1 MEVQFGLGRVYP
13 RPPSKTYR
21 GAFQNLFQSVREVI
35 QNPVPRHPEAAS
47 IAPPCAPLQQQQQ
60 ETSPRQ
66 QRGNDDSPQAPSR
79 GPTGYL
85 ALDEEQQ
92 LSQQQSAPEGH
103 PESSCVPEP
112 GSAEAA
118 GKGLP
123 QQPPAPPDEDDSA
136 APSTLSLLGP
146 TFPSLSSCSA
156 DLKDIL
162 SETGT
167 MQLLQQQP
175 PPPLPPAPPL
185 PPSQQPQLQQQHQEA
200 VSESSSSGRVR
211 EASGALT
218 SSKDSYL
225 GGTSTI
231 SDNAKELCK
240 AVSVSMG
247 LGVEALEHLSPGEQ
261 LRGDCM
267 YAPLLGGPPAVRPT
281 AGAPLAECKG
291 SLLDNSPGKVTE
303 ETAEYSPFKGGY
315 AKGLDS
321 ESLGC
326 SGSGEAGSSGTLGL
340 PSTLSLYKSGPLE
353 EGAAYQS
360 RDYYNFPL
368 ALAGPPPPLPPPHPH
383 ARIKLENPLDY
394 GSSWVSATQCRY
406 GDLGSLHGGGAA
418 SGPSSSSPSAT
429 VSSSWHTLFTTE
441 EGQLYGPCGG
451 VGGSGSGEA
460 GAVAPYGY
468 ARPPQGLTGQE
479 GDFPT
484 PDVWYPSG
492 GNMVNR
498 MPYPGPSCVKSE
510 MGPWM
515 ENYSGPYGDS
525 RLETTRD
532 HVLPIDYYFP
542 PQKTCLICGDE
553 ASGCHYGA
561 LTCGSCKVF
570 FKRAAEGKQK
580 YLCAS
585 RNDCTIDKFRRKN
598 CPSCRLRKCYEAG
611 MTLGARKLKKL
622 GNLKLQEEGEASSA
636 TSPTEESTQ
645 KLMVSHIEG
654 YECQPI
660 FLNVL
665 EAIEPGV
672 VCAGHDNNQP
682 DSFAALLSSLNEL
695 GERQLVHVVKWAKA
709 LPGFRNLHV
718 DDQMAVIQYSWMG
731 LMVFAM
737 GWRSFTNVNSRMLYF
752 APDLVFNEYRMHKS
766 RMYSQCVRMRHL
778 SQEFGWLQITP
789 QEFLCMKALL
799 LFSIIPVDGL
809 KNQKFFDELRM
820 NYIKE
825 LDRII
830 ACKRKNPTSCSRRFY
845 QLTKLLDSVQPIARE
860 LHQFTFDLLIKS
872 HMVSVDFP
880 EMMAEIISV
889 QVPKILSGKV
899 KHIYFHTQ

>member
-1 MEVQFGLGRVYP
+1 MEVQLGLGRVYP
-13 RPPSKTYR
+13 RPPSKTFR

-35 QNPVPRHPEAAS
+35 QNPGPRHPEAAS
-47 IAPPCAPLQQQQQ
+47 AAPPGARLQQQQ
-60 ETSPRQ
+60 ETSPRRQ
-66 QRGNDDSPQAPSR
+66 QQQGENGSPQAQSR

-92 LSQQQSAPEGH
+92 PSQQQSAPECH
-103 PESSCVPEP
+103 PESGCVPEP
-112 GSAEAA
+112 GAA
-118 GKGLP
+118 AAASKGLP

-146 TFPSLSSCSA
+146 TFPGLSSCSA

-162 SETGT
+162 CEAGT
-167 MQLLQQQP
+167 MQLLQQQ
-175 PPPLPPAPPL
+175 
-185 PPSQQPQLQQQHQEA
+185 QQEA
-200 VSESSSSGRVR
+200 ISEGSSSGRAR
-211 EASGALT
+211 EAAGAPT

-231 SDNAKELCK
+231 SDSAKELCK

-281 AGAPLAECKG
+281 PCAPLAECKG
-291 SLLDNSPGKVTE
+291 SLLDDSADKGTE
-303 ETAEYSPFKGGY
+303 ETAEYTPFKGSY
-315 AKGLDS
+315 TKGLEG

-326 SGSGEAGSSGTLGL
+326 SGSGEAGNSGTLEL
-340 PSTLSLYKSGPLE
+340 PSTLSLYKP
-353 EGAAYQS
+353 GALDEATAYQS

-368 ALAGPPPPLPPPHPH
+368 ALAGPPPPPLPPHPH

-394 GSSWVSATQCRY
+394 GSSWAAAAAQCRF
-406 GDLGSLHGGGAA
+406 GDLASLHGGAA
-418 SGPSSSSPSAT
+418 AGPGSGSPSTAAA
-429 VSSSWHTLFTTE
+429 SSWHTLFTAE

-451 VGGSGSGEA
+451 GSGSGGGGGGGGAGEA

-468 ARPPQGLTGQE
+468 TRPPQGLASQE
-479 GDFPT
+479 GDFPA
-484 PDVWYPSG
+484 PDVWYPGS
-492 GNMVNR
+492 VVSR
-498 MPYPGPSCVKSE
+498 VPYPSPSCVKSE

-515 ENYSGPYGDS
+515 ESYSGPYGDM
-525 RLETTRD
+525 RLETARD

-636 TSPTEESTQ
+636 TSPTEEPSQ
-645 KLMVSHIEG
+645 KLTVSHIEG

-899 KHIYFHTQ
+899 KPIYFHTQ

>member
-1 MEVQFGLGRVYP
+1 MEVQLGLGRVYP
-13 RPPSKTYR
+13 RPPGKTFR

-35 QNPVPRHPEAAS
+35 QTPGPLHPEAGSAAPPGAHSQQQQAS
-47 IAPPCAPLQQQQQ
+47 PGQRQQGDDGSPCAP
-60 ETSPRQ
+60 T
-66 QRGNDDSPQAPSR
+66 R
-79 GPTGYL
+79 GPAGYL
-85 ALDEEQQ
+85 ALDE
-92 LSQQQSAPEGH
+92 QQQPAGRQSTPEGQLQ
-103 PESSCVPEP
+103 SACLSEP
-112 GSAEAA
+112 GATAAPAEAL
-118 GKGLP
+118 LP
-123 QQPPAPPDEDDSA
+123 QPAPPEENDSA

-146 TFPSLSSCSA
+146 TFPGLSNCSA

-162 SETGT
+162 SEAGT
-167 MQLLQQQP
+167 MQLLHQQQR
-175 PPPLPPAPPL
+175 
-185 PPSQQPQLQQQHQEA
+185 QRRQPQPEA
-200 VSESSSSGRVR
+200 VVSESSGGVR
-211 EASGALT
+211 AREVPGAPT

-225 GGTSTI
+225 GGNSTI
-231 SDNAKELCK
+231 SDSAKELCK

-281 AGAPLAECKG
+281 PCGPLAECKG
-291 SLLDNSPGKVTE
+291 SGLDDGPGKSAE
-303 ETAEYSPFKGGY
+303 ETVEYPSFKGGY
-315 AKGLDS
+315 AKGLDE

-326 SGSGEAGSSGTLGL
+326 PGSSEVGTSGTLEL
-340 PSTLSLYKSGPLE
+340 PPTLSLYKSGALDE
-353 EGAAYQS
+353 AAGYPS
-360 RDYYNFPL
+360 RDYYNLPL
-368 ALAGPPPPLPPPHPH
+368 ALAGPPLPPPPPPPH
-383 ARIKLENPLDY
+383 TRIKLENPLDY
-394 GSSWVSATQCRY
+394 GSAWAAAAAQCRY
-406 GDLGSLHGGGAA
+406 GDLASLHGAGA
-418 SGPSSSSPSAT
+418 SGPGSGSPSAAA
-429 VSSSWHTLFTTE
+429 SSWHTLFTAE
-441 EGQLYGPCGG
+441 EGQLYGPCAGG
-451 VGGSGSGEA
+451 GGGGGGGSAGEA
-460 GAVAPYGY
+460 GALAPYAY
-468 ARPPQGLTGQE
+468 ARPPQALAGQD
-479 GDFPT
+479 GDFPP
-484 PDVWYPSG
+484 PDMWYPG
-492 GNMVNR
+492 GVVGR
-498 MPYPGPSCVKSE
+498 VPYPSPSCVKSE

-515 ENYSGPYGDS
+515 ESYSGPYGDM
-525 RLETTRD
+525 RLEGTRD

-636 TSPTEESTQ
+636 SSPTEESSP
-645 KLMVSHIEG
+645 KMMVSHVEG

-899 KHIYFHTQ
+899 KPIYFHTQ

>member
-1 MEVQFGLGRVYP
+1 MEVQLGLGRVYP

-21 GAFQNLFQSVREVI
+21 GAFQNLFQSVCEVI
-35 QNPVPRHPEAAS
+35 QNPLPRHPEASSA
-47 IAPPCAPLQQQQQ
+47 APSGARLQQQQ

-66 QRGNDDSPQAPSR
+66 QQQQQQQREDGSPQVQSR

-85 ALDEEQQ
+85 ALEEEQQ
-92 LSQQQSAPEGH
+92 PSQHHSAPEGH
-103 PESSCVPEP
+103 PESGCVPEP
-112 GSAEAA
+112 RAASAA
-118 GKGLP
+118 GKGL
-123 QQPPAPPDEDDSA
+123 QQPPPAPLDEDDSA

-146 TFPSLSSCSA
+146 TFPGLSSCST

-162 SETGT
+162 SEAGT
-167 MQLLQQQP
+167 MQLLQQQ
-175 PPPLPPAPPL
+175 
-185 PPSQQPQLQQQHQEA
+185 QQQQQEA
-200 VSESSSSGRVR
+200 VSEGSSGRAR
-211 EASGALT
+211 EATGAPI

-225 GGTSTI
+225 GGSSTI
-231 SDNAKELCK
+231 SDSAKELCK

-267 YAPLLGGPPAVRPT
+267 YAPLLGPPAAVRPT
-281 AGAPLAECKG
+281 PCAPLAECKG
-291 SLLDNSPGKVTE
+291 SLLDDGPSKGTE
-303 ETAEYSPFKGGY
+303 ETAEYSPFKAGY
-315 AKGLDS
+315 TKGLDT
-321 ESLGC
+321 ESLSC
-326 SGSGEAGSSGTLGL
+326 SGSGEAGGSGTLEL
-340 PSTLSLYKSGPLE
+340 PSTLSLYKSGALDE
-353 EGAAYQS
+353 VAAYQT

-368 ALAGPPPPLPPPHPH
+368 ALAGPPPPPPPPHPH

-394 GSSWVSATQCRY
+394 GSAWVAAAAQCRY
-406 GDLGSLHGGGAA
+406 GDLASLHGGGAA
-418 SGPSSSSPSAT
+418 GPGSGSPSAAA
-429 VSSSWHTLFTTE
+429 SSSWHTLFTAE
-441 EGQLYGPCGG
+441 EGQLYGPAVCGG
-451 VGGSGSGEA
+451 GGGGSAGEA

-468 ARPPQGLTGQE
+468 TRPPQGLAGQE
-479 GDFPT
+479 GDFSP
-484 PDVWYPSG
+484 PDVWYPG
-492 GNMVNR
+492 GVVSR
-498 MPYPGPSCVKSE
+498 VPYPSPSCVKSE

-515 ENYSGPYGDS
+515 ENYSGPYGDM

-636 TSPTEESTQ
+636 TSPTEEPAQ
-645 KLMVSHIEG
+645 KLTVSHIEG

-799 LFSIIPVDGL
+799 LFSI
-809 KNQKFFDELRM
+809 NCTR
-820 NYIKE
+820 
-825 LDRII
+825 
-830 ACKRKNPTSCSRRFY
+830 AA
-845 QLTKLLDSVQPIARE
+845 SV
-860 LHQFTFDLLIKS
+860 HF
-872 HMVSVDFP
+872 
-880 EMMAEIISV
+880 
-889 QVPKILSGKV
+889 
-899 KHIYFHTQ
+899 

>member
-1 MEVQFGLGRVYP
+1 MEVQLGLGRVYP

-21 GAFQNLFQSVREVI
+21 GAFQNLFQSVCEVI
-35 QNPVPRHPEAAS
+35 QNPGPRHPAAAS
-47 IAPPCAPLQQQQQ
+47 AAPPGARLQQQQ
-60 ETSPRQ
+60 ETSPQQQQQQRQ
-66 QRGNDDSPQAPSR
+66 QQQSEDGSPQVQNR

-85 ALDEEQQ
+85 PLDEGQQ
-92 LSQQQSAPEGH
+92 SSQQQSAPEDPPDRG
-103 PESSCVPEP
+103 CVPEP
-112 GSAEAA
+112 GAASAA
-118 GKGLP
+118 GKGL
-123 QQPPAPPDEDDSA
+123 QQPPPAPPEEDDSA

-146 TFPSLSSCSA
+146 TFPGLSSCST

-162 SETGT
+162 SEAGT
-167 MQLLQQQP
+167 MQLLQQQ
-175 PPPLPPAPPL
+175 
-185 PPSQQPQLQQQHQEA
+185 QQQQQQEA
-200 VSESSSSGRVR
+200 VSEGSSSSGRAR
-211 EASGALT
+211 EATGAPI

-225 GGTSTI
+225 GGSSTI
-231 SDNAKELCK
+231 SDSAKELCK

-281 AGAPLAECKG
+281 PCAPLAECKG
-291 SLLDNSPGKVTE
+291 SLLDDGPSKGTE
-303 ETAEYSPFKGGY
+303 ETAEYSPFKAGY
-315 AKGLDS
+315 TKGLDS
-321 ESLGC
+321 ESLRC
-326 SGSGEAGSSGTLGL
+326 SGSGEAGGSGTLEL
-340 PSTLSLYKSGPLE
+340 PSALSLYKSGALDE
-353 EGAAYQS
+353 VAAYQS

-368 ALAGPPPPLPPPHPH
+368 ALAGPLPPPPPPQPH

-394 GSSWVSATQCRY
+394 GSAWAAAAAQCRY
-406 GDLGSLHGGGAA
+406 GDLASLHGGGAA
-418 SGPSSSSPSAT
+418 GPGSGSPSAAA
-429 VSSSWHTLFTTE
+429 SSSWHTLFTAE

-451 VGGSGSGEA
+451 GGGGSAGEA

-468 ARPPQGLTGQE
+468 TRPPQGLAGQE
-479 GDFPT
+479 GDFPP
-484 PDVWYPSG
+484 PDVWYPG
-492 GNMVNR
+492 GVVSR
-498 MPYPGPSCVKSE
+498 VPYPSPSCVKSE

-515 ENYSGPYGDS
+515 ESYSGPYGDM
-525 RLETTRD
+525 RLETTKD

-622 GNLKLQEEGEASSA
+622 GNLKLQEEGETSSA
-636 TSPTEESTQ
+636 TSPTEESAQ
-645 KLMVSHIEG
+645 KLTVSHIEG

-718 DDQMAVIQYSWMG
+718 DDQMAIIQYSWMG

-899 KHIYFHTQ
+899 KPIYFHTQ

>member
-1 MEVQFGLGRVYP
+1 MEVQLGLGRVYA
-13 RPPSKTYR
+13 RPASRTYR

-35 QNPVPRHPEAAS
+35 QNPDPRHPETAS
-47 IAPPCAPLQQQQQ
+47 AAPPGARLQQQQQ
-60 ETSPRQ
+60 ETSTRQ
-66 QRGNDDSPQAPSR
+66 LQKEGEDGSPQAQSR
-79 GPTGYL
+79 RPTGYL

-92 LSQQQSAPEGH
+92 PSQQQSAPEGH
-103 PESSCVPEP
+103 PESDCIPDP
-112 GSAEAA
+112 RAASAAS
-118 GKGLP
+118 KGLQ
-123 QQPPAPPDEDDSA
+123 QQPPGPPDGGDSA

-146 TFPSLSSCSA
+146 TFPSLSSCPS

-162 SETGT
+162 SEAGT

-175 PPPLPPAPPL
+175 
-185 PPSQQPQLQQQHQEA
+185 QEA
-200 VSESSSSGRVR
+200 VSERSSSGRVR
-211 EASGALT
+211 EAAGAPT

-225 GGTSTI
+225 VGISTI
-231 SDNAKELCK
+231 SDSAKELCK

-247 LGVEALEHLSPGEQ
+247 LGVETLEHLSPGEQ

-267 YAPLLGGPPAVRPT
+267 YAQLLGGPPAVRPT
-281 AGAPLAECKG
+281 PCVPLAECKA
-291 SLLDNSPGKVTE
+291 SRLDDGPGKGAE
-303 ETAEYSPFKGGY
+303 ETADYSLFKAGY
-315 AKGLDS
+315 AKGLDC

-326 SGSGEAGSSGTLGL
+326 SGTSETGGSGTLEM
-340 PSTLSLYKSGPLE
+340 PSTLSLYKSGALDE
-353 EGAAYQS
+353 AAAYQS

-368 ALAGPPPPLPPPHPH
+368 ALVGQPPPPSPPHPH
-383 ARIKLENPLDY
+383 ARIKLESPLDY
-394 GSSWVSATQCRY
+394 GSAWAAAAAHCRY
-406 GDLGSLHGGGAA
+406 GDLASLQGGGAA
-418 SGPSSSSPSAT
+418 VPGSGSPSAST
-429 VSSSWHTLFTTE
+429 SSSWHNLFTAE
-441 EGQLYGPCGG
+441 EGQPYGPCGPG
-451 VGGSGSGEA
+451 DGGSNAGEGA
-460 GAVAPYGY
+460 AVAPYGY
-468 ARPPQGLTGQE
+468 ARPPQGLAGQK
-479 GDFPT
+479 GDFPP
-484 PDVWYPSG
+484 PDVWYPG
-492 GNMVNR
+492 GVVSR
-498 MPYPGPSCVKSE
+498 VPYPSSSCVKRE
-510 MGPWM
+510 IGPWM
-515 ENYSGPYGDS
+515 ENYSGTYADM
-525 RLETTRD
+525 RLETARE

-636 TSPTEESTQ
+636 TSPTEEPTQ
-645 KLMVSHIEG
+645 KLTVSHIEG

-709 LPGFRNLHV
+709 LPGFCNLHM

-830 ACKRKNPTSCSRRFY
+830 ACKRKNPASCSRRFY

-899 KHIYFHTQ
+899 KPIYFHTQ

>member
-1 MEVQFGLGRVYP
+1 MEVQVGLSSVYA
-13 RPPSKTYR
+13 RPAGKTFR
-21 GAFQNLFQSVREVI
+21 GAFQSLFQSVREAF
-35 QNPVPRHPEAAS
+35 QAGPREEPDAGPQSSSSAQCQ
-47 IAPPCAPLQQQQQ
+47 AGARLQPQ
-60 ETSPRQ
+60 SPRQ
-66 QRGNDDSPQAPSR
+66 QPPGSPA
-79 GPTGYL
+79 YL
-85 ALDEEQQ
+85 ALEQ
-92 LSQQQSAPEGH
+92 H
-103 PESSCVPEP
+103 PQGPRVPAAKGLQPEP
-112 GSAEAA
+112 GNPA
-118 GKGLP
+118 G
-123 QQPPAPPDEDDSA
+123 
-136 APSTLSLLGP
+136 APSSALALMGP
-146 TFPSLSSCSA
+146 PFQG
-156 DLKDIL
+156 DFKDIL
-162 SETGT
+162 GEAGAL
-167 MQLLQQQP
+167 QLLQP
-175 PPPLPPAPPL
+175 
-185 PPSQQPQLQQQHQEA
+185 EA
-200 VSESSSSGRVR
+200 QGRGSRR
-211 EASGALT
+211 EAAAAKEDFLG
-218 SSKDSYL
+218 DS
-225 GGTSTI
+225 
-231 SDNAKELCK
+231 AKELCK

-247 LGVEALEHLSPGEQ
+247 LGVEALEAPGELLPREDCMFAPHSRALPLGECKTPAGAALLDEPGTSPASFKAPSAAGSESALAADVPHSLALYKGSPG
-261 LRGDCM
+261 L
-267 YAPLLGGPPAVRPT
+267 
-281 AGAPLAECKG
+281 
-291 SLLDNSPGKVTE
+291 E
-303 ETAEYSPFKGGY
+303 ETAAFQG
-315 AKGLDS
+315 
-321 ESLGC
+321 
-326 SGSGEAGSSGTLGL
+326 
-340 PSTLSLYKSGPLE
+340 
-353 EGAAYQS
+353 
-360 RDYYNFPL
+360 RDYYNFQL
-368 ALAGPPPPLPPPHPH
+368 ALGPH
-383 ARIKLENPLDY
+383 ARIKLESPLDY
-394 GSSWVSATQCRY
+394 GPGSAWAAQCRY
-406 GDLGSLHGGGAA
+406 GGDVAGLA
-418 SGPSSSSPSAT
+418 SHCSA
-429 VSSSWHTLFTTE
+429 SASAWHSVFAE
-441 EGQLYGPCGG
+441 EGQLYGPCA
-451 VGGSGSGEA
+451 EPPA
-460 GAVAPYGY
+460 GPFSYG
-468 ARPPQGLTGQE
+468 RSQGPPGQE
-479 GDFPT
+479 GSDFSPEM
-484 PDVWYPSG
+484 WYPG
-492 GNMVNR
+492 GMVGR
-498 MPYPGPSCVKSE
+498 MPYAAASGCIKSE
-510 MGPWM
+510 LAPWVEGYAGAFGEM
-515 ENYSGPYGDS
+515 
-525 RLETTRD
+525 RLETGRD

-622 GNLKLQEEGEASSA
+622 GNLKMQEDGEGASSS
-636 TSPTEESTQ
+636 SPTEEQAPKMMMTR
-645 KLMVSHIEG
+645 IDG
-654 YECQPI
+654 FDCQPI

-682 DSFAALLSSLNEL
+682 DSFAALLTSLNEL

-718 DDQMAVIQYSWMG
+718 DDQMALIQYSWMG

-872 HMVSVDFP
+872 HMVSVDYP

-899 KHIYFHTQ
+899 KPIYFHIQ

>member
-1 MEVQFGLGRVYP
+1 
-13 RPPSKTYR
+13 
-21 GAFQNLFQSVREVI
+21 
-35 QNPVPRHPEAAS
+35 
-47 IAPPCAPLQQQQQ
+47 
-60 ETSPRQ
+60 
-66 QRGNDDSPQAPSR
+66 
-79 GPTGYL
+79 
-85 ALDEEQQ
+85 
-92 LSQQQSAPEGH
+92 
-103 PESSCVPEP
+103 
-112 GSAEAA
+112 
-118 GKGLP
+118 
-123 QQPPAPPDEDDSA
+123 
-136 APSTLSLLGP
+136 
-146 TFPSLSSCSA
+146 
-156 DLKDIL
+156 
-162 SETGT
+162 
-167 MQLLQQQP
+167 
-175 PPPLPPAPPL
+175 
-185 PPSQQPQLQQQHQEA
+185 
-200 VSESSSSGRVR
+200 
-211 EASGALT
+211 
-218 SSKDSYL
+218 
-225 GGTSTI
+225 
-231 SDNAKELCK
+231 
-240 AVSVSMG
+240 
-247 LGVEALEHLSPGEQ
+247 
-261 LRGDCM
+261 
-267 YAPLLGGPPAVRPT
+267 
-281 AGAPLAECKG
+281 
-291 SLLDNSPGKVTE
+291 
-303 ETAEYSPFKGGY
+303 
-315 AKGLDS
+315 
-321 ESLGC
+321 
-326 SGSGEAGSSGTLGL
+326 
-340 PSTLSLYKSGPLE
+340 
-353 EGAAYQS
+353 
-360 RDYYNFPL
+360 
-368 ALAGPPPPLPPPHPH
+368 
-383 ARIKLENPLDY
+383 
-394 GSSWVSATQCRY
+394 
-406 GDLGSLHGGGAA
+406 
-418 SGPSSSSPSAT
+418 
-429 VSSSWHTLFTTE
+429 
-441 EGQLYGPCGG
+441 
-451 VGGSGSGEA
+451 
-460 GAVAPYGY
+460 
-468 ARPPQGLTGQE
+468 
-479 GDFPT
+479 
-484 PDVWYPSG
+484 
-492 GNMVNR
+492 
-498 MPYPGPSCVKSE
+498 
-510 MGPWM
+510 
-515 ENYSGPYGDS
+515 
-525 RLETTRD
+525 
-532 HVLPIDYYFP
+532 
-542 PQKTCLICGDE
+542 
-553 ASGCHYGA
+553 
-561 LTCGSCKVF
+561 
-570 FKRAAEGKQK
+570 GKQK

-636 TSPTEESTQ
+636 TSPTEEPTQ
-645 KLMVSHIEG
+645 KLTVSHIEG

-899 KHIYFHTQ
+899 KPIYFHTQ

>member
-1 MEVQFGLGRVYP
+1 MEVQLGLGRVYP

-35 QNPVPRHPEAAS
+35 QNPGPRHPEAAS
-47 IAPPCAPLQQQQQ
+47 AAPPGASLQQQQQQQQ

-66 QRGNDDSPQAPSR
+66 QQQQQQGEDGSPQAHRR

-85 ALDEEQQ
+85 VLDEEQQ
-92 LSQQQSAPEGH
+92 PSQPQSAPECH
-103 PESSCVPEP
+103 PERGCVPEP
-112 GSAEAA
+112 GAAVAA

-123 QQPPAPPDEDDSA
+123 QQLPAPPDEDDSA

-146 TFPSLSSCSA
+146 TFPGLSSCSA

-162 SETGT
+162 SEAST
-167 MQLLQQQP
+167 MQLLQQQ
-175 PPPLPPAPPL
+175 
-185 PPSQQPQLQQQHQEA
+185 QQEA
-200 VSESSSSGRVR
+200 VSEGSSSGRAR
-211 EASGALT
+211 EASGAPT
-218 SSKDSYL
+218 SSKDNYL

-231 SDNAKELCK
+231 SDSAKELCK

-267 YAPLLGGPPAVRPT
+267 YAPVLGVPPAVRPT
-281 AGAPLAECKG
+281 PCAPLAECKG
-291 SLLDNSPGKVTE
+291 SLLDDSAGKSTE
-303 ETAEYSPFKGGY
+303 DTAEYSPFKGGY
-315 AKGLDS
+315 TKGLEG

-326 SGSGEAGSSGTLGL
+326 SGSAAAGSSGTLEL
-340 PSTLSLYKSGPLE
+340 PSTLSLYKSGALDE
-353 EGAAYQS
+353 AAAYQS

-368 ALAGPPPPLPPPHPH
+368 ALAGPPPLHRLPIPTL
-383 ARIKLENPLDY
+383 A
-394 GSSWVSATQCRY
+394 SSWRTRWTMAAPGGCGGAVPLWGPGEPAWRGCSGTRLWVTLSGRFLILAH
-406 GDLGSLHGGGAA
+406 SLH
-418 SGPSSSSPSAT
+418 SRRRPVVWT
-429 VSSSWHTLFTTE
+429 VWWW
-441 EGQLYGPCGG
+441 GRRRWRRRRRRRR
-451 VGGSGSGEA
+451 GGSCS
-460 GAVAPYGY
+460 PYGY
-468 ARPPQGLTGQE
+468 TRPPQGLAGQE
-479 GDFPT
+479 GDFT
-484 PDVWYPSG
+484 APDVWYPG
-492 GNMVNR
+492 GMVSR
-498 MPYPGPSCVKSE
+498 VPYPSPTCVKSE

-515 ENYSGPYGDS
+515 DSYSGPYGDM
-525 RLETTRD
+525 RLETARD

-622 GNLKLQEEGEASSA
+622 GNLKLQEEGEASST
-636 TSPTEESTQ
+636 TSPTEETAQ
-645 KLMVSHIEG
+645 KLTVSHIEG

-899 KHIYFHTQ
+899 KPIYFHTQ

>member
-1 MEVQFGLGRVYP
+1 MEVQLGLGRLYP

-35 QNPVPRHPEAAS
+35 QTPGPRLPEAAAS
-47 IAPPCAPLQQQQQ
+47 AAPPGARLLQQQ
-60 ETSPRQ
+60 ETSPGQ
-66 QRGNDDSPQAPSR
+66 QPQQQQQQGEDGSPQSQSR
-79 GPTGYL
+79 CPTGFL
-85 ALDEEQQ
+85 ALEDEQQ
-92 LSQQQSAPEGH
+92 PPPHSAPEGH
-103 PESSCVPEP
+103 TESGCLSEP
-112 GSAEAA
+112 GAASAA
-118 GKGLP
+118 GKGL
-123 QQPPAPPDEDDSA
+123 QQPPPAPPDEDDSA

-146 TFPSLSSCSA
+146 TFPVLSGCSA

-162 SETGT
+162 SEAGA
-167 MQLLQQQP
+167 MQLLEQQQPQPQP
-175 PPPLPPAPPL
+175 PPPPP
-185 PPSQQPQLQQQHQEA
+185 QQA
-200 VSESSSSGRVR
+200 VSEGSCSGRAR
-211 EASGALT
+211 EAAVAPT

-225 GGTSTI
+225 AGSSSI
-231 SDNAKELCK
+231 SDSAKELCK

-247 LGVEALEHLSPGEQ
+247 LGVEALEHLSPGEP

-267 YAPLLGGPPAVRPT
+267 YAPLLGGPPTVRPT
-281 AGAPLAECKG
+281 PCAQLAECKG
-291 SLLDNSPGKVTE
+291 SLLDDGPSKG
-303 ETAEYSPFKGGY
+303 AEDTSQYSPFKAGY
-315 AKGLDS
+315 TKGLDGD
-321 ESLGC
+321 SLGC
-326 SGSGEAGSSGTLGL
+326 SGSGEAEVSGTLEL
-340 PSTLSLYKSGPLE
+340 PSTLSLYKSGALE
-353 EGAAYQS
+353 EAAAYQS

-368 ALAGPPPPLPPPHPH
+368 ALAGPLPPPPPPHPH

-394 GSSWVSATQCRY
+394 GSAWAAAAAQCRY

-418 SGPSSSSPSAT
+418 GPSSSSPAAAAA
-429 VSSSWHTLFTTE
+429 SSSWHTLFTAE
-441 EGQLYGPCGG
+441 EGQVYGPCAGSL
-451 VGGSGSGEA
+451 GGSAGEA

-468 ARPPQGLTGQE
+468 PRPPQGLAGQD
-479 GDFPT
+479 GDFPP
-484 PDVWYPSG
+484 PDVWYPG
-492 GNMVNR
+492 GVVSR
-498 MPYPGPSCVKSE
+498 VPYPSPSCVKSE

-515 ENYSGPYGDS
+515 ETYSGPYGDI
-525 RLETTRD
+525 RLETARD

-636 TSPTEESTQ
+636 ISPTEETTP
-645 KLMVSHIEG
+645 KLTVSHIEG

-899 KHIYFHTQ
+899 KPIYFHTQ

>member
-1 MEVQFGLGRVYP
+1 MEVQLGLGRVYP

-35 QNPVPRHPEAAS
+35 QNPGPRHPEAAS
-47 IAPPCAPLQQQQQ
+47 AAPPGARLQQQQ
-60 ETSPRQ
+60 ETSPPQ
-66 QRGNDDSPQAPSR
+66 QQQQQQGEDGSPQAQSR

-92 LSQQQSAPEGH
+92 PSQQQSALECH
-103 PESSCVPEP
+103 PESGCVPEP
-112 GSAEAA
+112 GAA
-118 GKGLP
+118 AAASKGLQ
-123 QQPPAPPDEDDSA
+123 QQPPAPSDEDDSA
-136 APSTLSLLGP
+136 VPSTLSLLGP
-146 TFPSLSSCSA
+146 TFPGLSSCSA

-162 SETGT
+162 SEAGT
-167 MQLLQQQP
+167 MQLLQQQ
-175 PPPLPPAPPL
+175 
-185 PPSQQPQLQQQHQEA
+185 QQEA
-200 VSESSSSGRVR
+200 VSEGSSSGRAR
-211 EASGALT
+211 EAAGAPT

-231 SDNAKELCK
+231 SDSAKELCK

-247 LGVEALEHLSPGEQ
+247 LGVETLEHLSPGEQ

-281 AGAPLAECKG
+281 PCAPLAECKG
-291 SLLDNSPGKVTE
+291 SLLDDSADKGTE
-303 ETAEYSPFKGGY
+303 EPAEYTPFKGSY
-315 AKGLDS
+315 TQGLEG

-326 SGSGEAGSSGTLGL
+326 SGSSEAGSSGTLEL
-340 PSTLSLYKSGPLE
+340 PSTLSLYKSGALE
-353 EGAAYQS
+353 EAASYQS

-368 ALAGPPPPLPPPHPH
+368 ALAGPPPPPLPPHPH

-394 GSSWVSATQCRY
+394 GSSWAAAAAQCRF
-406 GDLGSLHGGGAA
+406 GDLASLHGGGAT
-418 SGPSSSSPSAT
+418 GPSSGSPSAAAA
-429 VSSSWHTLFTTE
+429 SSWHTLFTAE

-451 VGGSGSGEA
+451 GGGGAGEA
-460 GAVAPYGY
+460 GAVTPYGY
-468 ARPPQGLTGQE
+468 SRPPQGLAGQE
-479 GDFPT
+479 GDFPA
-484 PDVWYPSG
+484 PDVWYPG
-492 GNMVNR
+492 GVVSR
-498 MPYPGPSCVKSE
+498 VPYPSPSCVKSE

-515 ENYSGPYGDS
+515 ESYSGPYGDV
-525 RLETTRD
+525 RLETARD

-636 TSPTEESTQ
+636 TSPTEESSQ
-645 KLMVSHIEG
+645 KLTVSHIEG

-799 LFSIIPVDGL
+799 LFSI
-809 KNQKFFDELRM
+809 N
-820 NYIKE
+820 
-825 LDRII
+825 
-830 ACKRKNPTSCSRRFY
+830 CKRAA
-845 QLTKLLDSVQPIARE
+845 SV
-860 LHQFTFDLLIKS
+860 HF
-872 HMVSVDFP
+872 
-880 EMMAEIISV
+880 
-889 QVPKILSGKV
+889 
-899 KHIYFHTQ
+899 

>member
-1 MEVQFGLGRVYP
+1 MEVQMGLGRIYP
-13 RPPSKTYR
+13 RPPSRPYR
-21 GAFQNLFQSVREVI
+21 GAFQNLFQNVCEVI
-35 QNPVPRHPEAAS
+35 QHPNPRHPDALSA
-47 IAPPCAPLQQQQQ
+47 APPGASLQQQQQ
-60 ETSPRQ
+60 PAPETSPQ
-66 QRGNDDSPQAPSR
+66 QLQQQHGEDGSPQAQIR
-79 GPTGYL
+79 GPAGYL
-85 ALDEEQQ
+85 ALDER
-92 LSQQQSAPEGH
+92 SQPSLQQSASEGRR
-103 PESSCVPEP
+103 PESSCIPET
-112 GSAEAA
+112 GAAAAA
-118 GKGLP
+118 GKGLQP
-123 QQPPAPPDEDDSA
+123 QPPIPPDQDDSA

-146 TFPSLSSCSA
+146 TFPGLNSCSA

-162 SETGT
+162 SEAST
-167 MQLLQQQP
+167 MQLLHPLPHHHQQQD
-175 PPPLPPAPPL
+175 A
-185 PPSQQPQLQQQHQEA
+185 A
-200 VSESSSSGRVR
+200 SEGSSSARAR
-211 EASGALT
+211 EAAGAST
-218 SSKDSYL
+218 SSRDSYP
-225 GGTSTI
+225 GGTSAI
-231 SDNAKELCK
+231 SDSAKELCK

-247 LGVEALEHLSPGEQ
+247 LGVEALEHLSSGEQ

-267 YAPLLGGPPAVRPT
+267 YAPLLGGPPVVRPT
-281 AGAPLAECKG
+281 PCLPLVECKG
-291 SLLDNSPGKVTE
+291 SLLDDGPGKGPE
-303 ETAEYSPFKGGY
+303 EAAEYAPFKGGY
-315 AKGLDS
+315 SKGLEG

-326 SGSGEAGSSGTLGL
+326 SASGEALSSGTLEM
-340 PSTLSLYKSGPLE
+340 PSTLSVYKSGTLDE
-353 EGAAYQS
+353 AAAYQT

-368 ALAGPPPPLPPPHPH
+368 TLPGQAAPPPPSHSH

-394 GSSWVSATQCRY
+394 GSAWAAAAAQCRY
-406 GDLGSLHGGGAA
+406 GDLASLHGAGAP
-418 SGPSSSSPSAT
+418 GPSSGSPST
-429 VSSSWHTLFTTE
+429 SGSSSWHNLFTSE

-451 VGGSGSGEA
+451 GSGSGPSGEA
-460 GAVAPYGY
+460 GAMVPYGY
-468 ARPPQGLTGQE
+468 TRPPQGMAGQE
-479 GDFPT
+479 GEFPA
-484 PDVWYPSG
+484 PEVWYPG
-492 GNMVNR
+492 GVVSR
-498 MPYPGPSCVKSE
+498 PPYPSTNCVKNE

-515 ENYSGPYGDS
+515 ENYSGPYSDM

-622 GNLKLQEEGEASSA
+622 GNLKLQEEGESSNAS
-636 TSPTEESTQ
+636 SPTEETTH
-645 KLMVSHIEG
+645 KLTVSHIEG

-899 KHIYFHTQ
+899 KPIYFHTQ

>member
-1 MEVQFGLGRVYP
+1 MEVQLGLGRVYP

-35 QNPVPRHPEAAS
+35 QNPGPRHPEATSA
-47 IAPPCAPLQQQQQ
+47 APPGARLQQQQQ
-60 ETSPRQ
+60 QQQQEQTSPQ
-66 QRGNDDSPQAPSR
+66 QQQQQQQQSEDGSPQAQSR

-92 LSQQQSAPEGH
+92 PSQQQSAPKGH
-103 PESSCVPEP
+103 LERGCVPDP
-112 GSAEAA
+112 GAASAT
-118 GKGLP
+118 GKGLQR
-123 QQPPAPPDEDDSA
+123 QQPAPPDEDDSA

-146 TFPSLSSCSA
+146 SFPCLSSCSA

-162 SETGT
+162 SEAGT
-167 MQLLQQQP
+167 MQLLQQQ
-175 PPPLPPAPPL
+175 
-185 PPSQQPQLQQQHQEA
+185 QQQQQQQEV
-200 VSESSSSGRVR
+200 VSEGGSSGRTR
-211 EASGALT
+211 EATGAPT

-225 GGTSTI
+225 GGSSTI
-231 SDNAKELCK
+231 SDSAKELCK

-267 YAPLLGGPPAVRPT
+267 YAPLLGVPPAVCPC
-281 AGAPLAECKG
+281 APLAECKG
-291 SLLDNSPGKVTE
+291 SVLNDGPGKGTQ
-303 ETAEYSPFKGGY
+303 ETAEYSPFKSGY
-315 AKGLDS
+315 AKGLDDD
-321 ESLGC
+321 SLGC
-326 SGSGEAGSSGTLGL
+326 SGSSEAGGSGTLEM
-340 PSTLSLYKSGPLE
+340 PSTLSVYKSGALDE
-353 EGAAYQS
+353 AAAYQS
-360 RDYYNFPL
+360 RDYYNFQL

-394 GSSWVSATQCRY
+394 GSAWAAAAAQCRY
-406 GDLGSLHGGGAA
+406 GDLASLHGGGAV
-418 SGPSSSSPSAT
+418 GPSSGSPSAT
-429 VSSSWHTLFTTE
+429 ASSSWHTLFTAE

-451 VGGSGSGEA
+451 SGGGSTGESGS
-460 GAVAPYGY
+460 VTPYGY
-468 ARPPQGLTGQE
+468 TRPPQGLTGQE
-479 GDFPT
+479 GDFPP
-484 PDVWYPSG
+484 PDMWYPG
-492 GNMVNR
+492 GVMSRV
-498 MPYPGPSCVKSE
+498 PYPSPSCVKNE

-515 ENYSGPYGDS
+515 ESYSGPYGDM
-525 RLETTRD
+525 RLETSRD

-622 GNLKLQEEGEASSA
+622 GNLKLQEEGEASNA
-636 TSPTEESTQ
+636 TSPTEEPTQ
-645 KLMVSHIEG
+645 KLTVSHIEG

-899 KHIYFHTQ
+899 KPIYFHTQ

>member
-1 MEVQFGLGRVYP
+1 MEVQLGLGRVYS
-13 RPPSKTYR
+13 RPPSKTFR
-21 GAFQNLFQSVREVI
+21 GAFQNLFQSIREVI
-35 QNPVPRHPEAAS
+35 QTPGPRHPEATSA
-47 IAPPCAPLQQQQQ
+47 APPGARLQQQQG
-60 ETSPRQ
+60 TSPLRQ
-66 QRGNDDSPQAPSR
+66 QQQQPSEDGSPQVQSR

-92 LSQQQSAPEGH
+92 PSQLQSAPEVH
-103 PESSCVPEP
+103 PESGCTPES
-112 GSAEAA
+112 GAASAAS
-118 GKGLP
+118 KGLQ
-123 QQPPAPPDEDDSA
+123 QQPPTSPDEDDSA

-146 TFPSLSSCSA
+146 TFPGLRSCST

-162 SETGT
+162 SEAGT
-167 MQLLQQQP
+167 MQLLQQQ
-175 PPPLPPAPPL
+175 
-185 PPSQQPQLQQQHQEA
+185 QQEA
-200 VSESSSSGRVR
+200 VSEGNSSGRLR
-211 EASGALT
+211 EATGAPI

-225 GGTSTI
+225 GGSSTI
-231 SDNAKELCK
+231 SDSAKELCK

-267 YAPLLGGPPAVRPT
+267 YAPLLAGPPAVRPT
-281 AGAPLAECKG
+281 PCAPLAESKG
-291 SLLDNSPGKVTE
+291 SLLTDGPGKSNE
-303 ETAEYSPFKGGY
+303 ETAEYSPFKASY
-315 AKGLDS
+315 TKGLDS

-326 SGSGEAGSSGTLGL
+326 SSGGEAGGSGTLEL
-340 PSTLSLYKSGPLE
+340 PSALSLYKSGALDDV
-353 EGAAYQS
+353 AAYPS

-368 ALAGPPPPLPPPHPH
+368 ALAGPPPPPPPPHPH

-394 GSSWVSATQCRY
+394 GSAWAAAAAQCRY
-406 GDLGSLHGGGAA
+406 GDLASLHGGGATGPG
-418 SGPSSSSPSAT
+418 SGSPSAT
-429 VSSSWHTLFTTE
+429 SSSSWHTLFTTE
-441 EGQLYGPCGG
+441 ESQLYGPCGG
-451 VGGSGSGEA
+451 GGGGSAGEA

-468 ARPPQGLTGQE
+468 TRPPQGLAGQE
-479 GDFPT
+479 GELAI
-484 PDVWYPSG
+484 PDVWYPG
-492 GNMVNR
+492 GVVSR
-498 MPYPGPSCVKSE
+498 VPYPSPSCVKSE

-515 ENYSGPYGDS
+515 ESYSGPYGDM
-525 RLETTRD
+525 RLEPTRD

-636 TSPTEESTQ
+636 TSPTEEPAQ
-645 KLMVSHIEG
+645 KLTVSHIEG

-899 KHIYFHTQ
+899 KPIYFHTQ

>member
-1 MEVQFGLGRVYP
+1 MEVQLGLGRVYP

-35 QNPVPRHPEAAS
+35 QNPGPRHPEAAS
-47 IAPPCAPLQQQQQ
+47 AAPPGAGLQQQQQQ

-66 QRGNDDSPQAPSR
+66 RQQQQQQGEDGSTQVQSR

-92 LSQQQSAPEGH
+92 PSQQQSVPEGH
-103 PESSCVPEP
+103 PESGCVPGP
-112 GSAEAA
+112 GAASAT
-118 GKGLP
+118 GKGL
-123 QQPPAPPDEDDSA
+123 QQQRPAPPGDDDSA

-146 TFPSLSSCSA
+146 TFPGLSSCSA

-162 SETGT
+162 SEAGT
-167 MQLLQQQP
+167 MQLLQQQ
-175 PPPLPPAPPL
+175 
-185 PPSQQPQLQQQHQEA
+185 QQQQQQQQES
-200 VSESSSSGRVR
+200 VSEGSSSGRAR
-211 EASGALT
+211 EATGAPI

-225 GGTSTI
+225 GGSSTI
-231 SDNAKELCK
+231 SDSAKELCK

-267 YAPLLGGPPAVRPT
+267 YAPLLGVPPAVRPT
-281 AGAPLAECKG
+281 PCAPLAECKG
-291 SLLDNSPGKVTE
+291 SLLGDGPGKGTE
-303 ETAEYSPFKGGY
+303 ENAEYAPFKAGY
-315 AKGLDS
+315 TKGPDS

-326 SGSGEAGSSGTLGL
+326 SGSSEAGGSGTLEL
-340 PSTLSLYKSGPLE
+340 PSTLSLYKSGALDE
-353 EGAAYQS
+353 VAAYQS

-368 ALAGPPPPLPPPHPH
+368 ALAGPPPPPPPPHPH

-394 GSSWVSATQCRY
+394 GSAWAAAAAQCRY
-406 GDLGSLHGGGAA
+406 GDLASLHGGGAA
-418 SGPSSSSPSAT
+418 GPGSGSPSAAA
-429 VSSSWHTLFTTE
+429 SSSWHTLFTAE

-451 VGGSGSGEA
+451 GGGGSAGEA
-460 GAVAPYGY
+460 GTIAPYGY
-468 ARPPQGLTGQE
+468 TRPPQGLAGQE
-479 GDFPT
+479 GDFPP
-484 PDVWYPSG
+484 PDVWYSG
-492 GNMVNR
+492 GVVSR
-498 MPYPGPSCVKSE
+498 VPYPSPSCVKSE

-515 ENYSGPYGDS
+515 ESYSGPYGDM

-636 TSPTEESTQ
+636 TSPTEEPNQ
-645 KLMVSHIEG
+645 KLTVSHIEG

-899 KHIYFHTQ
+899 KPIYFHTQ

>member
-1 MEVQFGLGRVYP
+1 MEVQLGLGRVYP

-35 QNPVPRHPEAAS
+35 QNPGPRHPEAAS
-47 IAPPCAPLQQQQQ
+47 AAPPGAHLQQQQ

-66 QRGNDDSPQAPSR
+66 QQQQGEDGSPQTQSR

-85 ALDEEQQ
+85 ALEEEQQ
-92 LSQQQSAPEGH
+92 PSQQPSAPEGH
-103 PESSCVPEP
+103 PESGRVPE
-112 GSAEAA
+112 ARAALAA
-118 GKGLP
+118 GKGLQ

-146 TFPSLSSCSA
+146 TFPGLSSCSA

-162 SETGT
+162 SEAGT
-167 MQLLQQQP
+167 MQLLQQQ
-175 PPPLPPAPPL
+175 
-185 PPSQQPQLQQQHQEA
+185 QQEV
-200 VSESSSSGRVR
+200 VSEGSSSGRAR
-211 EASGALT
+211 EAAGAPT
-218 SSKDSYL
+218 CSKDSYL
-225 GGTSTI
+225 GCSSTI
-231 SDNAKELCK
+231 SDSAKELCK

-281 AGAPLAECKG
+281 SCAPRAECKG
-291 SLLDNSPGKVTE
+291 SLLDNGPGKGTE
-303 ETAEYSPFKGGY
+303 ETAEYSPFKAGY
-315 AKGLDS
+315 AKGLDG

-326 SGSGEAGSSGTLGL
+326 SGSGEAGGSGTLEL
-340 PSTLSLYKSGPLE
+340 PSTLSLYKP
-353 EGAAYQS
+353 GAVDEAAVYQS

-368 ALAGPPPPLPPPHPH
+368 ALPGPPPPAPPPHPH

-394 GSSWVSATQCRY
+394 GSAWAAAAQCRY
-406 GDLGSLHGGGAA
+406 GDLAGLHGGGAA
-418 SGPSSSSPSAT
+418 GPGSGSPSAAA
-429 VSSSWHTLFTTE
+429 SSSWHTLFTAE
-441 EGQLYGPCGG
+441 EGQLYGPCSGG
-451 VGGSGSGEA
+451 GGGSAGEA
-460 GAVAPYGY
+460 GTVAPYGY
-468 ARPPQGLTGQE
+468 TRPPQGLAGQE
-479 GDFPT
+479 GDFPP
-484 PDVWYPSG
+484 PDVWYPG
-492 GNMVNR
+492 GMGSRV
-498 MPYPGPSCVKSE
+498 PYPSPSCVKSE

-515 ENYSGPYGDS
+515 ESYSGPYGDM
-525 RLETTRD
+525 RLETARD

-636 TSPTEESTQ
+636 TSPTEEPTQ
-645 KLMVSHIEG
+645 KLTVSHIEG

-899 KHIYFHTQ
+899 KPIYFHTQ

>member
-1 MEVQFGLGRVYP
+1 MEVQLGLGRVYP

-35 QNPVPRHPEAAS
+35 QNPGPRHPEAAS
-47 IAPPCAPLQQQQQ
+47 AAPPGARLQQQQ
-60 ETSPRQ
+60 ETSPPQ
-66 QRGNDDSPQAPSR
+66 QQQQQQGEDGSPQAQSR

-92 LSQQQSAPEGH
+92 PSQQQSALECH
-103 PESSCVPEP
+103 PESGCVPEP
-112 GSAEAA
+112 GAA
-118 GKGLP
+118 AAASKGLQ
-123 QQPPAPPDEDDSA
+123 QQPPAPSDEDDSA
-136 APSTLSLLGP
+136 VPSTLSLLGP
-146 TFPSLSSCSA
+146 TFPGLSSCSA

-162 SETGT
+162 SEAGT
-167 MQLLQQQP
+167 MQLLQQQ
-175 PPPLPPAPPL
+175 
-185 PPSQQPQLQQQHQEA
+185 QQEA
-200 VSESSSSGRVR
+200 VSEGSSSGRAR
-211 EASGALT
+211 EAAGAPT

-231 SDNAKELCK
+231 SDSAKELCK

-247 LGVEALEHLSPGEQ
+247 LGVETLEHLSPGEQ

-281 AGAPLAECKG
+281 PCAPLAECKG
-291 SLLDNSPGKVTE
+291 SLLDDSADKGTE
-303 ETAEYSPFKGGY
+303 EPAEYTPFKGSY
-315 AKGLDS
+315 TQGLEG

-326 SGSGEAGSSGTLGL
+326 SGSSEAGSSGTLEL
-340 PSTLSLYKSGPLE
+340 PSTLSLYKSGALE
-353 EGAAYQS
+353 EAASYQS

-368 ALAGPPPPLPPPHPH
+368 ALAGPPPPPLPPHPH

-394 GSSWVSATQCRY
+394 GSSWAAAAAQCRF
-406 GDLGSLHGGGAA
+406 GDLASLHGGGAT
-418 SGPSSSSPSAT
+418 GPSSGSPSAAAA
-429 VSSSWHTLFTTE
+429 SSWHTLFTAE

-451 VGGSGSGEA
+451 GGGGAGEA
-460 GAVAPYGY
+460 GAVTPYGY
-468 ARPPQGLTGQE
+468 SRPPQGLAGQE
-479 GDFPT
+479 GDFPA
-484 PDVWYPSG
+484 PDVWYPG
-492 GNMVNR
+492 GVVSR
-498 MPYPGPSCVKSE
+498 VPYPSPSCVKSE

-515 ENYSGPYGDS
+515 ESYSGPYGDV
-525 RLETTRD
+525 RLETARD

-636 TSPTEESTQ
+636 TSPTEESSQ
-645 KLMVSHIEG
+645 KLTVSHIEG

-899 KHIYFHTQ
+899 KPIYFHTQ